1 MRAPAVLAVIAALA
15 ACDSAKPAPSG
26 TAEVTT
32 TAPEAPR
39 AAPAVTWKDKAITV
53 AGFPGAKLTFTC
65 CAEGAVA
72 SITTTG
78 WPKGTRFTVG
88 DETWESGATGRDRAT
103 PKVGRLLG
111 ELSLARYH
119 DAKARPDA
127 VTVPLAI
134 QLAGPWQPIETKATL
149 DGISHHTA
157 PRILAAVVDGAIAF
171 ADEPTKAK
179 PDTLIIANDHTR
191 RMGPL
196 LGPGL
201 RLKDVDWVAV
211 PFWKDTGKVKTC
223 GGYSNVQ
230 GVSGNTKVS
239 FALHEVELAIYDRRT
254 GAVLGAKTFPP
265 GTRCPTYV
273 SGDKPAI
280 GADDKAMVA
289 WLEAQLAR
297 GKVI

>member
-1 MRAPAVLAVIAALA
+1 MRARAVLVLIAALA
-15 ACDSAKPAPSG
+15 ACDSAKPSPAPTASATPAPS
-26 TAEVTT
+26 EV
-32 TAPEAPR
+32 PR
-39 AAPAVTWKDKAITV
+39 AAPAVAWKDKQMTV
-53 AGFPGAKLTFTC
+53 EGFPGAKLTFTC
-65 CAEGAVA
+65 CADGAVA

-127 VTVPLAI
+127 VTIPLTI
-134 QLAGPWQPIETKATL
+134 QLAGPWQPIATAATL
-149 DGISHHTA
+149 DGISHHTG
-157 PRILAAVVDGAIAF
+157 PLVLAGIVDGAITF
-171 ADEPTKAK
+171 PDEPTKAK
-179 PDTLIIANDHTR
+179 PDTLIVANDHTKR
-191 RMGPL
+191 IGPL
-196 LGPGL
+196 FGPGL

-230 GVSGNTKVS
+230 GVSGSTKVS

-254 GAVLGAKTFPP
+254 GTLLGAKTFPP
-265 GTRCPTYV
+265 ASRCPTYV

-289 WLEAQLAR
+289 WLEARLAA